1 MWTTTLTMCE
11 GVAGGGRARMGG
23 LEEGEARELNAIAG
37 VLEALALRLSP
48 AFDAMAI
55 AELRLAAERFRWSG
69 EDASSLAVAD
79 HDFHSRLAER
89 CGDER
94 LLGTLGPVRDAIYR
108 WQTQLPP
115 DAAQIALA
123 AREHDAIVDALACG
137 DQATAAQLVREHVA
151 SGLRSLLA
159 VVHPGPAG
167 PDAGSP

>member
-11 GVAGGGRARMGG
+11 GVAGSGRGWMGE
-23 LEEGEARELNAIAG
+23 LDEGEARELNAIAS

-48 AFDAMAI
+48 AFDATAI

-69 EDASSLAVAD
+69 ADASSLAVAD

-94 LLGTLGPVRDAIYR
+94 LLGTLGPVREAIYR

-115 DAAQIALA
+115 DAEQIARV
-123 AREHDAIVDALACG
+123 AREHDEIVDALACG
-137 DQATAAQLVREHVA
+137 DHATAAQLVREHVA

-159 VVHPGPAG
+159 VGRPGSAE